1 MAMIVVVLPNLENIK
16 YVKRNDVRL
25 KTDRSE
31 EFNKIPSVVVPSKRK
46 SGKPLHFTRR
56 KVEGLSTKM
65 ERLQWR
71 RNKVLELSSQ
81 GGSQPEIATILQV
94 GLGTISRDF
103 QYLREQARRG
113 LETHINDRLPEEY
126 QSCITGLKQM
136 LKLSWD
142 IASKSKN
149 SNNSDNGQTTTT
161 MTDDKTR
168 IQALALANDCYKY
181 TMDLTTN
188 GVVITD
194 AIKFVQINKE
204 KLTMSAKEDDKE
216 SKEPDYDDDKKNK
229 KRKQED

>member
-1 MAMIVVVLPNLENIK
+1 
-16 YVKRNDVRL
+16 
-25 KTDRSE
+25 
-31 EFNKIPSVVVPSKRK
+31 
-46 SGKPLHFTRR
+46 
-56 KVEGLSTKM
+56 
-65 ERLQWR
+65 
-71 RNKVLELSSQ
+71 
-81 GGSQPEIATILQV
+81 
-94 GLGTISRDF
+94 
-103 QYLREQARRG
+103 
-113 LETHINDRLPEEY
+113 
-126 QSCITGLKQM
+126 M

-181 TMDLTTN
+181 IMDLSTN